1 MSQPNS
7 APPLMD
13 ALKLFRDPQRAQQVI
28 RAIHQQVR
36 PGHTYRLMEFCGG
49 HTHSLYRYA
58 LPQLLPPEIRLLHGP
73 GCPVCILPAQRIDEA
88 IALARRPEVILCSYG
103 DMLRVPGS
111 HQHSLLQAR
120 RDGADVRMVYSPLD
134 ALALAKQHP
143 QRQVVFFAVGFET
156 TTPPTVCLLQQ
167 AVSEDIP
174 NLSIH
179 CNHVLT
185 PPAAIALLDAEDIAV
200 DQRLQ
205 GMIGPGHVS
214 LVTGLAPFRKLS
226 DDYGL
231 PIAISGF
238 EPLDLLLAIQ
248 NLVTQINEEKAR
260 CDNTYSRAVTE
271 SGNTAAQQLMQQ
283 FLELRPRFQWRGLGE
298 LAHSGWR
305 IRPQYAAWDAESRF
319 DLSQVP
325 LSREHP
331 GCECPA
337 VLRGQLEPQHCP
349 LFARAC
355 TPENPLGAC
364 MVSSEGA
371 CSAHYQYRRNCA

>member
-1 MSQPNS
+1 MSQLNS
-7 APPLMD
+7 APELTD

-28 RAIHQQVR
+28 RAIHQQVH
-36 PGHTYRLMEFCGG
+36 PGQTYRLMEFCGG

-58 LPQLLPPEIRLLHGP
+58 LPQLLPSEIRLLHGP

-134 ALALAKQHP
+134 TLALAKQHP
-143 QRQVVFFAVGFET
+143 ERQVVFFAVGFET

-185 PPAAIALLDAEDIAV
+185 PPAAIALLDAEDIAA

-226 DDYGL
+226 EDYDL

-248 NLVTQINEEKAR
+248 NLVTQINEEKSR
-260 CDNTYSRAVTE
+260 CDNTYNRAGTEWIFRRAGACKQRAVLWLKL
-271 SGNTAAQQLMQQ
+271 SSQ
-283 FLELRPRFQWRGLGE
+283 
-298 LAHSGWR
+298 HSGTLTAGMFATFWHLTQIEAGFR
-305 IRPQYAAWDAESRF
+305 I
-319 DLSQVP
+319 
-325 LSREHP
+325 P
-331 GCECPA
+331 GCIFRPNLPSA
-337 VLRGQLEPQHCP
+337 VRQFTEAAPLEV
-349 LFARAC
+349 R
-355 TPENPLGAC
+355 
-364 MVSSEGA
+364 S
-371 CSAHYQYRRNCA
+371 